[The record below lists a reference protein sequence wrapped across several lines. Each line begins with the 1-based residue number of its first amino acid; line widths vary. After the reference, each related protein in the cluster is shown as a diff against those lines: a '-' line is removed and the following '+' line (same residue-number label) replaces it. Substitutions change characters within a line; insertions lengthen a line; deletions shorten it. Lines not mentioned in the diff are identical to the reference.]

1 MADEAPDRKTRIE
14 RRIEKLIHEF
24 DHYLTW
30 YDKHTPFKKPDQL
43 KSHVMTIRRRTELGS
58 AIIAATD
65 SVFCNNLYRTLQY
78 WGIGQRAS
86 VLIPYEAFAEVLA
99 SRASEIAR
107 LDGITIDDPALDVQQ
122 IADQVWQLIDSLG
135 IVVNIS
141 KLVPSTKALHHLLP
155 DLIVPVDREYTQ
167 TFFGLHNPEFQ
178 GQYGSQRPV
187 FTNTFATFARIAR
200 AAEVNSYVGMGQSWR
215 TSRSKVIDNALV
227 GFCVA
232 EGLSKPS

>member
-1 MADEAPDRKTRIE
+1 LVSYKE
-14 RRIEKLIHEF
+14 
-24 DHYLTW
+24 
-30 YDKHTPFKKPDQL
+30 
-43 KSHVMTIRRRTELGS
+43 
-58 AIIAATD
+58 
-65 SVFCNNLYRTLQY
+65 
-78 WGIGQRAS
+78 
-86 VLIPYEAFAEVLA
+86 FAEVLA

-122 IADQVWQLIDSLG
+122 TADHVWQVIDSFG
-135 IVVNIS
+135 IVENIS
-141 KLVPSTKALHHLLP
+141 KLVPCTKALHHLLP
-155 DLIVPVDREYTQ
+155 ELIVPVDREYTQ

-200 AAEVNSYVGMGQSWR
+200 AAEVNSYVGTGRPWR

-232 EGLSKPS
+232 EGLSKAS